1 MRVCVLTA
9 SDRSAR
15 GERPD
20 VSGPVLKQVIEEQGW
35 IIKDEA
41 LLSDDQDGIA
51 EQLKAWSDAGDVD
64 LILTTGG
71 TGFTPRDRVP
81 EATLSV
87 IERLAPGIPE
97 VMRSTSLRKT
107 PHAMLSRA
115 QAGIRGKTLIINLP
129 GSPRAARENLE
140 SILPVLPHA
149 IELLRDE
156 PLAEDG
162 HRFQPPR
169 PST

>member
-20 VSGPVLKQVIEEQGW
+20 LSGPILKEIIQEQGW
-35 IIKDEA
+35 TLQGEA
-41 LLSDDQDGIA
+41 VLPDDQEGLANQMIA
-51 EQLKAWSDAGDVD
+51 WCDAGDVD

-71 TGFTPRDRVP
+71 TGFAPRDQVP

-87 IERLAPGIPE
+87 VERLAPGIAE
-97 VMRSTSLRKT
+97 VMRFSSLRKT

-115 QAGIRGKTLIINLP
+115 QAGIRGKTLIVNLP

-149 IELLRDE
+149 VDLMQDE
-156 PLAEDG
+156 PRAETG
-162 HRFQPPR
+162 HQFHPPQL
-169 PST
+169 ST

>member
-156 PLAEDG
+156 PRAEDG

>member
-1 MRVCVLTA
+1 MRVCLLTA

-20 VSGPVLKQVIEEQGW
+20 LSGPVLKQVIQEQGW
-35 IIKDEA
+35 VVKDEA
-41 LLSDDQDGIA
+41 LLSDDQAGIA
-51 EQLKAWSDAGDVD
+51 EQLVAWCDAGDVD

-71 TGFTPRDRVP
+71 TGFAPRDMVP

-87 IERLAPGIPE
+87 IERLAPGISE
-97 VMRSTSLRKT
+97 AMRSSSLRKT

-115 QAGIRGKTLIINLP
+115 QAGIRGTTLIVNLP

-140 SILPVLPHA
+140 FILPVLPHA

-156 PLAEDG
+156 PQAEDG
-162 HRFQPPR
+162 HHFQHPQ